1 MNLCFDTGHIAYY
14 GGDCLELIEKYP
26 DRIGYLHLKQ
36 VNPLVVAQVLD
47 KDLSFPEAVRMG
59 AMIEPPLGVPDMP
72 PLLEA
77 VADWAATSRASS
89 STTSIRAR
97 QTCRCPSPSGP
108 RPISAPAVERPSI
121 SEAAMSDDLRIAV
134 LGVGMMG
141 AFHVDALSKRVRG
154 AQVTVVND
162 FLADKA
168 AEVAGRSGR
177 VEADPIAAINDPD
190 VDAVLIASPGD
201 AHAEQL
207 NACLDRG
214 IPVLCEKPLTTDIA
228 SAYAIVQKERALGK
242 QLIQVGFMRRFD
254 PEYVALQKLIADG
267 GLGNPL
273 IVHCTHRNPAVGD
286 HFNSEYMIRDSVV
299 HEVDS
304 VRFLLGQELTSV
316 EVIKGA
322 ATGSAPH
329 GTHDPMLVI
338 FETESGAIVTDE
350 IFVRTGVAYEVRT
363 EVVGEKGSA
372 HRPGPEPAGQ
382 VHRRPVG
389 RGDHAELRGTFRPGV
404 RHRAAT
410 LGGCRQGRNHR
421 RPERLGWLRGRCGL

>member
-1 MNLCFDTGHIAYY
+1 M
-14 GGDCLELIEKYP
+14 
-26 DRIGYLHLKQ
+26 
-36 VNPLVVAQVLD
+36 
-47 KDLSFPEAVRMG
+47 
-59 AMIEPPLGVPDMP
+59 
-72 PLLEA
+72 
-77 VADWAATSRASS
+77 
-89 STTSIRAR
+89 
-97 QTCRCPSPSGP
+97 
-108 RPISAPAVERPSI
+108 
-121 SEAAMSDDLRIAV
+121 SEDLRIAV

-154 AQVTVVND
+154 ARVTVVND

-168 AEVAGRSGR
+168 EEVAGKVGAR
-177 VEADPIAAINDPD
+177 VEADPIAAINDPE
-190 VDAVLIASPGD
+190 VDAVLIATPGA

-207 NACLDRG
+207 TACLDRG

-228 SAYAIVQKERALGK
+228 SAYAIVKKEKALGK

-254 PEYVALQKLIADG
+254 PEYVALRNLIAG
-267 GLGNPL
+267 GRLGNPL

-322 ATGSAPH
+322 ATSSAPH

-372 HRPGPEPAGQ
+372 LIGLDQNLQVKSDGRWGGAITPSFVERFGQAYDVELQRWVDAAKDGTIDGPSAWDGYAAVAVCEAGVLSLRSGAKFHVHLAGGTVASIEPEEPHAGIQ
-382 VHRRPVG
+382 APDLEG
-389 RGDHAELRGTFRPGV
+389 AWP
-404 RHRAAT
+404 
-410 LGGCRQGRNHR
+410 
-421 RPERLGWLRGRCGL
+421 

>member
-1 MNLCFDTGHIAYY
+1 
-14 GGDCLELIEKYP
+14 
-26 DRIGYLHLKQ
+26 
-36 VNPLVVAQVLD
+36 
-47 KDLSFPEAVRMG
+47 
-59 AMIEPPLGVPDMP
+59 
-72 PLLEA
+72 
-77 VADWAATSRASS
+77 
-89 STTSIRAR
+89 
-97 QTCRCPSPSGP
+97 
-108 RPISAPAVERPSI
+108 
-121 SEAAMSDDLRIAV
+121 MSDDLRIAV

-154 AQVTVVND
+154 ARVTVVND
-162 FLADKA
+162 YLAEKA
-168 AEVAGRSGR
+168 DEVAVKVGAR
-177 VEADPIAAINDPD
+177 VEADPIAAINDPE
-190 VDAVLIASPGD
+190 VDAVLIASPGA

-214 IPVLCEKPLTTDIA
+214 IPVLCEKPLTTDIG
-228 SAYAIVQKERALGK
+228 SAYAIVQKEKALGK

-254 PEYVALQKLIADG
+254 PEYVALRNLIADG
-267 GLGNPL
+267 RLGNPL
-273 IVHCTHRNPAVGD
+273 IVHCAHRNPAVGD

-322 ATGSAPH
+322 ATSSAPP

-372 HRPGPEPAGQ
+372 LIGLDQNLQVRSPDGRWGGAITPSFVERFGGAYDIELQRWVDAAKAGTIDGASAWDGYAAVAVCEAGVLSLRSGVKFHVHLTGGSAGAAIEPEEPHAGIQ
-382 VHRRPVG
+382 APDLEG
-389 RGDHAELRGTFRPGV
+389 AWP
-404 RHRAAT
+404 
-410 LGGCRQGRNHR
+410 
-421 RPERLGWLRGRCGL
+421 